1 VRTDLIDC
9 VIKLREPATFLTLKA
24 GGILIAD
31 SCALRGI
38 NEGLD
43 LLFEDWSFVDLIL
56 KSEVSRSTK
65 TRSRVLT
72 GHEPKARFLAVSGP
86 LDCVPHG
93 RSFLVWMGVAYSTD
107 GHRDHKLK
115 VHDHPV
121 SR

>member
-86 LDCVPHG
+86 LDFVPHG
-93 RSFLVWMGVAYSTD
+93 MSFWFGWESLTPPMVIAIINRKFMII
-107 GHRDHKLK
+107 R
-115 VHDHPV
+115 
-121 SR
+121 